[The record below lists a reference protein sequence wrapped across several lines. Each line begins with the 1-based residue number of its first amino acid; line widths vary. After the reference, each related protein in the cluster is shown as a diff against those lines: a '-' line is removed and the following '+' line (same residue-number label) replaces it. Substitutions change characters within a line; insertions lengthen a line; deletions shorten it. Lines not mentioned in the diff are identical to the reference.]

1 MRREEV
7 PGADKRPGFHTET
20 DTSDK
25 VMALHIS
32 SSSSKRVPTFATA
45 LVAALVIAL
54 TSGFGLA
61 TPAASAETTAGR
73 TMHYRGSLMGADG
86 KPLFGMVHL
95 TFSLHRKAK
104 AGRKIW
110 SETRFLY
117 VEDGAFV
124 AELGT
129 HNPIPKELKTSKLH
143 VAMSVPMG
151 PEFFREPFKEVR
163 VMTAREFSAL
173 KDNAQAPGKV
183 IVPAHGGAPEAGA
196 GGNTSYAEKAGL
208 AYEAEHA
215 RNSDL
220 LENMSLREIER
231 AIRERVKVKI
241 GSNEQYAEHCG
252 GHGGTPYFAQC
263 PKGYVVTGIRG
274 GAGKFVDGIQLICSP
289 LE

>member
-1 MRREEV
+1 M
-7 PGADKRPGFHTET
+7 
-20 DTSDK
+20 
-25 VMALHIS
+25 
-32 SSSSKRVPTFATA
+32 RVPSFALTLVLA
-45 LVAALVIAL
+45 LVVAQTGGLGLV
-54 TSGFGLA
+54 
-61 TPAASAETTAGR
+61 TPALSAKTKAER
-73 TMHYRGSLMGADG
+73 TMHYRGSLMGSDG

-129 HNPIPKELKTSKLH
+129 HNPIPKDLKTGNLH
-143 VAMSVPMG
+143 IAMSVPMG

-173 KDNAQAPGKV
+173 KENAQAPGTV
-183 IVPAHGGAPEAGA
+183 IVPAHSGAPEPGA
-196 GGNTSYAEKAGL
+196 GGNSSYAEKAGL

-215 RNSDL
+215 RNADL

-231 AIRERVKVKI
+231 AIRERVKPHI

-263 PKGYVVTGIRG
+263 PKGFVVTGIRG